1 MDVDKDTIQAHLEL
15 SMSLDRS
22 FKYKTECVSI
32 GGQSVPGSCLGQET
46 CHHQF
51 GAKLTGVQY
60 STNRV
65 LKVAQLWLKYCWA
78 LLEVRAPLSAIF

>member
-22 FKYKTECVSI
+22 FKYKSECVFI
-32 GGQSVPGSCLGQET
+32 GGQET

-78 LLEVRAPLSAIF
+78 LLEVRTPLSAIF